1 MDFSMRK
8 IFCLAV
14 FAALT
19 SGCGRK
25 PSGEDAF
32 ARGIAYYKE
41 DKFDKAVP
49 YFEQALTSLQT
60 NALALN
66 FLGVCR
72 LKEGESAAGLANL
85 QDAVRLDPNYVPAR
99 YNLALAQLEQGQ
111 SEDAVANLRQVS
123 QSSSAPANVHYQL
136 GLAYMRVSAWG
147 QAEEAFKRH
156 LQSNPNSIDT
166 LNCLGI
172 VAARK
177 HEFPLSKRYFEQCIA
192 ADPKFATAYLNL
204 ASLENHQLV
213 QKKEALSHYET
224 YLELL
229 PKLQPREDVRLAMLQ
244 INQELAAEAK
254 QPARPTESPAKP
266 TKPPEPT
273 APPPVEAAQAPKPAA
288 QPPIT
293 AAPKPVVTAPAP
305 VVTATVVSV
314 TPPPPSVPVK
324 KVRTPVTAKVL
335 KPGNRAKATAYYN
348 EGVKYQQS
356 QPATAIADY
365 TKAVDADPTF
375 AKAYYNLGIAYG
387 NAGQPEH
394 AMENYEMALLADSN
408 YADARFNYAILL
420 QQQGYTDDAV
430 IQLERIVAENPNDA
444 AAHLSVATI
453 YAHDR
458 STFAKARDHYLAYL
472 RLSPNSSAARDIRR
486 WLDQNH

>member
-1 MDFSMRK
+1 MDFSIRK
-8 IFCLAV
+8 IFCVAV
-14 FAALT
+14 FATLA

-25 PSGEDAF
+25 PSGEEAF

-41 DKFDKAVP
+41 DKFDKALP

-72 LKEGESAAGLANL
+72 LKEGESAAGLTNL
-85 QDAVRLDPNYVPAR
+85 QEAVKFDPNYLPAR
-99 YNLALAQLEQGQ
+99 YNLALAELEQGQ
-111 SEDAVANLRQVS
+111 ADDAVSNLRQVS
-123 QSSSAPANVHYQL
+123 QSSSAPADVHYQL

-156 LQSNPNSIDT
+156 LQSNPNTAET

-177 HEFPLSKRYFEQCIA
+177 HEFPLSKRYFEQCLT
-192 ADPKFATAYLNL
+192 ADPKFATGYLNL
-204 ASLENHQLV
+204 ASLENHQLA
-213 QKKEALSHYET
+213 QKKEALAHYEK
-224 YLELL
+224 YLE
-229 PKLQPREDVRLAMLQ
+229 LQPREDVRLAMLQ
-244 INQELAAEAK
+244 IKQELVAEAK
-254 QPARPTESPAKP
+254 PAARPTEPPVK
-266 TKPPEPT
+266 TNKPPEPIP
-273 APPPVEAAQAPKPAA
+273 APPVEIAQAPKPVA
-288 QPPIT
+288 PPPTIV
-293 AAPKPVVTAPAP
+293 APKPVVMAPAM

-314 TPPPPSVPVK
+314 PPPPPMPVR
-324 KVRTPVTAKVL
+324 KVRTPVAVKVL
-335 KPGNRAKATAYYN
+335 KPGDRATATVYYN

-356 QPATAIADY
+356 QPGTAIADY
-365 TKAVDADPTF
+365 TRAVAADPTF
-375 AKAYYNLGIAYG
+375 AKAYYNLGIGYA
-387 NAGQPEH
+387 NAGRPEQ
-394 AMENYEMALLADSN
+394 AMENYEMALLADSS

-420 QQQGYTDDAV
+420 RQQGYTDDAV
-430 IQLERIVAENPNDA
+430 TQLERIIAENPNDA

-458 STFAKARDHYLAYL
+458 ATVAKARDHYLAYL
-472 RLSPNSSAARDIRR
+472 RLSPNSPAARDIRR